1 MTGNEMILIA
11 SLASIMLSVTFFV
24 IGFRVGISGS
34 VRKDVYAV
42 VQEALNKRL
51 DSMEK
56 MFSDR
61 LQSLESKLDQHM
73 KANGS

>member
-11 SLASIMLSVTFFV
+11 SLASIMLSVIFFV
-24 IGFRVGISGS
+24 IGFRVGVSGS

-42 VQEALNKRL
+42 VQAALASRL

-56 MFSDR
+56 MFAER
-61 LQSLESKLDQHM
+61 LVALERKLDQRM

>member
-11 SLASIMLSVTFFV
+11 SLASIMLSVIFFV
-24 IGFRVGISGS
+24 IGFRVGVSGS

-42 VQEALNKRL
+42 VQAALASRL

-56 MFSDR
+56 MFAER
-61 LQSLESKLDQHM
+61 LVSLERKLDQHM